1 MPKYRVSEI
10 VTLYFEVEAK
20 DEKQAKDIYEKQVNN
35 PDKMLKLVKDAFL
48 DGTEIEVE
56 EIE

>member
-10 VTLYFEVEAK
+10 VTLYYEVEAK
-20 DEKQAKDIYEKQVNN
+20 DEKEAKELYEKKINN
-35 PDKMLKLVKDAFL
+35 ADQMLELVKDAFCG
-48 DGTEIEVE
+48 GTEIEVE